1 MKLFGKTSSQ
11 IKRLRESGAGKI
23 KQSSPPLI
31 VLYTHWSVVGTQHT
45 MTDVKIELQDF
56 RLYQPPNFETCPTI
70 CQLLLICL
78 YNSGLLLRST
88 HSRLYIFRFR
98 INSTNIHT
106 NNLFCQRNSMKILL
120 HIKNWLF
127 RTKAIIRK
135 E

>member
-31 VLYTHWSVVGTQHT
+31 VLYTHWSVVGTQHP
-45 MTDVKIELQDF
+45 MIDVKIELQD
-56 RLYQPPNFETCPTI
+56 LDLMQHNQPPNFETCPTI

-88 HSRLYIFRFR
+88 NTPDYTYLDSELIV
-98 INSTNIHT
+98 
-106 NNLFCQRNSMKILL
+106 
-120 HIKNWLF
+120 
-127 RTKAIIRK
+127 RTFIQIISFAR
-135 E
+135 EIQ